1 MERIL
6 KERRILNDKRNI
18 AILLSKFERTG
29 KHKVTRIINRGA
41 EN

>member
-18 AILLSKFERTG
+18 AIPLSKFERAG
-29 KHKVTRIINRGA
+29 RGA
-41 EN
+41 EK

>member
-18 AILLSKFERTG
+18 AILLSKFERAG
-29 KHKVTRIINRGA
+29 RGA
-41 EN
+41 EK